1 MGCCCSSEDVDTA
14 SSGEVELETRNVANM
29 PKIGLH
35 SKFMKIARID
45 HGLFKIKGKGVALS
59 SCMLEADIAYWE
71 MVIPAR
77 PANGALTEKVMV
89 GVSRF
94 MKNQKE
100 TPILDTPIDFAAVDE
115 GGDNSALVKSHP
127 TLQVPFWGM
136 PVSIPSNEKDT
147 VIGVHFDQTDLP
159 MLSFTVND
167 ELQLS
172 KSINRIKPSQNLY
185 VSVSIPQGYEDE
197 CIVIFDDAH
206 FKGKPAANK
215 FGPLICSS
223 SLI

>member
-1 MGCCCSSEDVDTA
+1 MGCCCSSEESADTA
-14 SSGEVELETRNVANM
+14 IEEVELETRNVANM

-35 SKFMKIARID
+35 SKHMKIARID

-71 MVIPAR
+71 VVIPSSSSR
-77 PANGALTEKVMV
+77 TSGKENVMV

-94 MKNQKE
+94 MKNQKG
-100 TPILDTPIDFAAVDE
+100 TPILDTPVDFTAVNE
-115 GGDNSALVKSHP
+115 CGDNNVSVKALP
-127 TLQVPFWGM
+127 TQQVPFWGM
-136 PVSIPSNEKDT
+136 PVSIHNHEKDT
-147 VIGVHFDQTDLP
+147 VVGVHFDQTDLP

-167 ELQLS
+167 ELQFS

-185 VSVSIPQGYEDE
+185 VSVSIPDGCENE

-206 FKGKPAANK
+206 FKGKPSANK